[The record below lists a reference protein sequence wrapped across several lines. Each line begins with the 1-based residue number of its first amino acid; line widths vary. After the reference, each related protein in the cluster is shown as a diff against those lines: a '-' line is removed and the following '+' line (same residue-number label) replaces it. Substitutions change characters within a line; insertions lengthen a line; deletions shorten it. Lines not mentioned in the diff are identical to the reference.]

1 MKALRHPKARCQIGS
16 PNRVANLPS
25 RITTALYLLGAIAWA
40 RPPSKFTTAWYLLVE
55 GSADWFGASVT
66 AVSRCRRPVGFK
78 RAQFEATS
86 GYRQAIPNHPNALG
100 ARTSI
105 TSRLKGHAMVVWCG
119 VVLVV
124 CGYGGVYI
132 RLQVSNL
139 LAPRGIQTQP
149 NLGRLSLIWKWD
161 HFGPTSGVS
170 NHLEL
175 PQAHPRLGGAYKL
188 YISALYA
195 R

>member
-1 MKALRHPKARCQIGS
+1 M
-16 PNRVANLPS
+16 
-25 RITTALYLLGAIAWA
+25 
-40 RPPSKFTTAWYLLVE
+40 
-55 GSADWFGASVT
+55 
-66 AVSRCRRPVGFK
+66 
-78 RAQFEATS
+78 
-86 GYRQAIPNHPNALG
+86 
-100 ARTSI
+100 
-105 TSRLKGHAMVVWCG
+105 VWCG

-124 CGYGGVYI
+124 CGHWGVYI

-149 NLGRLSLIWKWD
+149 NLGRLSLIWKWG
-161 HFGPTSGVS
+161 HFGPTLGVS